1 MRISMNTAIDG
12 PANQGIDWRRVLL
25 PVVLALSVSELA
37 ADTMRCG
44 RKVIRTGDSP
54 AAALEYCGE
63 PRFKGRGYAEIQTAE
78 GRQTVKVEQWHY
90 KQDDRSLER
99 IILVYRGEI
108 VGVETGRR

>member
-1 MRISMNTAIDG
+1 MQKAIERK
-12 PANQGIDWRRVLL
+12 RRVISSLRGWARPAL
-25 PVVLALSVSELA
+25 VFLVFGLAASELL

-54 AAALEYCGE
+54 AVALEHCGE
-63 PRFKGRGYAEIQTAE
+63 PRYKGRGTAEIDTAD

-99 IILVYRGEI
+99 IVLVYRGEI

>member
-1 MRISMNTAIDG
+1 M
-12 PANQGIDWRRVLL
+12 LL
-25 PVVLALSVSELA
+25 LLAVNNLA

-63 PRFKGRGYAEIQTAE
+63 PRYKGRGYAEIDTAD
-78 GRQTVKVEQWHY
+78 GSQTVKVEQWHY
-90 KQDDRSLER
+90 KKDDRSLER
-99 IILVYRGEI
+99 IVLVYRGEI